1 MKYRYYCLFRPPM
14 LGAVPRGFVEMEDYG
29 ERKIVIE
36 AACVAWGWVEYD
48 HPLTK
53 QQIDDYELFPAA

>member
-1 MKYRYYCLFRPPM
+1 MRYRYYCLFRPPM
-14 LGAVPRGFVEMEDYG
+14 PGAFPRGCVELEDFGDRRFVPEMDRE
-29 ERKIVIE
+29 
-36 AACVAWGWVEYD
+36 AWGWVEYD